1 MNNPKRAK
9 TEQQKA
15 DINNRIL
22 EAWKKVPELRLGQL
36 IDNAIWWDGL
46 KIRPPL
52 FYFEDQD
59 LVEAVEGY
67 VAMMTKEKESK

>member
-9 TEQQKA
+9 TEQQKTEL
-15 DINNRIL
+15 NNRIL

-36 IDNAIWWDGL
+36 IDSAIWWKGL

-52 FYFEDQD
+52 FYFEDED
-59 LVEAVEGY
+59 LVEAIELY
-67 VAMMTKEKESK
+67 VTETTKKESK